1 MKTSRTGTN
10 IARGR
15 DPGSRGPGGKK
26 GDRSLLEPILQAW
39 RINNAIN
46 LKLIRGIPRRGF
58 DAVPL
63 ASRGR
68 TVAKQL
74 AHMHNVHSGWMEFNG
89 AKLPVAAR
97 RLPANAKLDRRRLGA
112 AFRASGRAV
121 EAFVGERLE
130 TGRRVRFFQGKPL
143 RWMCYLIAHDAHHR
157 GQIALALKQNGM
169 RLPERVAVNDL
180 WYSWYSGD
188 PR

>member
-1 MKTSRTGTN
+1 M
-10 IARGR
+10 
-15 DPGSRGPGGKK
+15 D
-26 GDRSLLEPILQAW
+26 DRSLLEQILQAW
-39 RINNAIN
+39 RINNGIN
-46 LKLIRGIPRRGF
+46 LKLIQRIPKRGF

-89 AKLPVAAR
+89 A
-97 RLPANAKLDRRRLGA
+97 RLPRAAKRFRGSAKLDRQRLMA
-112 AFRASGRAV
+112 AFRASGTAV
-121 EAFVGERLE
+121 EVFVRERLA
-130 TGRRVRFFQGKPL
+130 TGRRIRFFQGKPV
-143 RWMCYLIAHDAHHR
+143 RWMCYLIAHDSHHR

-169 RLPERVAVNDL
+169 RLPERVAVNDI